1 MTVPSRMEGA
11 RPARSRRRSILV
23 LLATVVAV
31 CQAEQESCIKR
42 RRLIWNVHKQT
53 FLLEGQFKRCYSMN
67 VESFRRLLM
76 LIRPSLARDTLQS
89 TQRITTDPST
99 PENMVQMTITWL
111 TGGSYHTICCL
122 GGTSVSGIYDVFH
135 DVMNTIWDCPKLR
148 IQSPVEPEQRVRDLA
163 DSFAKI
169 STDRDFEWMRWLQR
183 WMAVPNQSPECK

>member
-1 MTVPSRMEGA
+1 
-11 RPARSRRRSILV
+11 
-23 LLATVVAV
+23 
-31 CQAEQESCIKR
+31 
-42 RRLIWNVHKQT
+42 
-53 FLLEGQFKRCYSMN
+53 MN

-89 TQRITTDPST
+89 TQRTTTDPST

-169 STDRDFEWMRWLQR
+169 STDRDFEWMCWLQR

>member
-89 TQRITTDPST
+89 TQRTTTDPST

>member
-1 MTVPSRMEGA
+1 MEGA